1 MKRFISLSILIA
13 LLLTGCG
20 SGASDSKD
28 TSDGAVKDESTQT
41 ETAELSDAE
50 KRQLV
55 SDDLKTIDY
64 EGREFNILSRTD
76 FTYEFDS
83 EQTGDVLNDA
93 VYERN
98 RTVEERFNVSIVTH
112 GYGDGTMGNV
122 LELADKSIQAG
133 DDEYQLLSA
142 YSHLAAPGSLNGLY
156 LDWYKV
162 PNVNPEKPW
171 WEKGFIDEASIN
183 GVTYIAV
190 GDLSLLFNEVK
201 LAIFFNKGVLE
212 DLQLE
217 DPYKLVENGD
227 WTIDKLIEMSAAG
240 AEDLNGDGVPS
251 LLVLLADGEQ
261 GPVAE
266 FYGWQDEQMGVS
278 YRCRLS
284 SSMTALNRGSVVTG
298 MVDRDTPAVFITGVD
313 ATSMAVT
320 DVLIYRSEA
329 GLVNVALDKTSGVS
343 AAVYPYRQLAPQDID
358 GDGVTEIPCP
368 LGDSAAEQT
377 DGLVSWMGW
386 QSDGRFQQTAKTYH
400 SPSSGWYVSIPM
412 SWWDWEVDAVTGG
425 IQNESQMTLRINGDS
440 VLTIY
445 TITGENRDNRSR
457 MGSRIVLRRQATT
470 VYAGEVY
477 EIAPYYGM
485 DEDLLRRCFSLILGT
500 WNNS

>member
-1 MKRFISLSILIA
+1 MKRTVKKCI
-13 LLLTGCG
+13 LLLAGLALAAVLSGC
-20 SGASDSKD
+20 
-28 TSDGAVKDESTQT
+28 TV
-41 ETAELSDAE
+41 
-50 KRQLV
+50 
-55 SDDLKTIDY
+55 
-64 EGREFNILSRTD
+64 
-76 FTYEFDS
+76 FDS
-83 EQTGDVLNDA
+83 SVEQLFTLPRMAPEYTGLSQQLDSLISQGYEYASPSGGRNIQSVQMVDLEDDGRQEA
-93 VYERN
+93 LVFLRRSADEKPLKIMVYRL
-98 RTVEERFNVSIVTH
+98 
-112 GYGDGTMGNV
+112 D
-122 LELADKSIQAG
+122 G
-133 DDEYQLLSA
+133 DDSY
-142 YSHLAAPGSLNGLY
+142 
-156 LDWYKV
+156 
-162 PNVNPEKPW
+162 
-171 WEKGFIDEASIN
+171 
-183 GVTYIAV
+183 
-190 GDLSLLFNEVK
+190 SLLC
-201 LAIFFNKGVLE
+201 
-212 DLQLE
+212 
-217 DPYKLVENGD
+217 
-227 WTIDKLIEMSAAG
+227 TIESSGTAVDSVYYQ
-240 AEDLNGDGVPS
+240 DLNGDGRQELIVGWRISADVQTLAAYSIEPEPVALMSCGYSRFSIQDLNGDGAPS
-251 LLVLLADGEQ
+251 LLVIRADGEL

-266 FYGWQDEQMGVS
+266 FYGWQEEQMGVS

-298 MVDRDTPAVFITGVD
+298 MADRDTPAVFITGVD
-313 ATSMAVT
+313 TTSMAVT
-320 DVLIYRSEA
+320 DILIYRPEA

-377 DGLVSWMGW
+377 DGLVSWMSW

-400 SPSSGWYVSIPM
+400 SLSSGWYFTIPT
-412 SWWDWEVDAVTGG
+412 SWWSWEVDAVTGG

-485 DEDLLRRCFSLILGT
+485 DEDLLRRSFSLILGT

>member
-1 MKRFISLSILIA
+1 MKRAVKKCI
-13 LLLTGCG
+13 LLLAGLALAAVLSGC
-20 SGASDSKD
+20 
-28 TSDGAVKDESTQT
+28 TV
-41 ETAELSDAE
+41 
-50 KRQLV
+50 
-55 SDDLKTIDY
+55 
-64 EGREFNILSRTD
+64 
-76 FTYEFDS
+76 FDS
-83 EQTGDVLNDA
+83 SVEQLFTLPRMAPEYTGLSQQLDSLISQGYEYASPSGGRNIQSVQMVDLEDDGRQEA
-93 VYERN
+93 LVFLRRSADEKPLKIMVYRL
-98 RTVEERFNVSIVTH
+98 
-112 GYGDGTMGNV
+112 D
-122 LELADKSIQAG
+122 G
-133 DDEYQLLSA
+133 DDSY
-142 YSHLAAPGSLNGLY
+142 
-156 LDWYKV
+156 
-162 PNVNPEKPW
+162 
-171 WEKGFIDEASIN
+171 
-183 GVTYIAV
+183 
-190 GDLSLLFNEVK
+190 SLLC
-201 LAIFFNKGVLE
+201 
-212 DLQLE
+212 
-217 DPYKLVENGD
+217 
-227 WTIDKLIEMSAAG
+227 TIESSGTAVDSVYYQ
-240 AEDLNGDGVPS
+240 DLNGDGRQELIVGWRISADVQTLAAYSIEPEPVALMSCGYSRFSIQDLNGDGAPS
-251 LLVLLADGEQ
+251 LLVIRADGEL

-266 FYGWQDEQMGVS
+266 FYGWQEEQMGVS

-298 MVDRDTPAVFITGVD
+298 MADRDTPAVFINGVD
-313 ATSMAVT
+313 TTSMAVT
-320 DVLIYRSEA
+320 DILIYRPEA

-377 DGLVSWMGW
+377 DGLVSWMSW

-400 SPSSGWYVSIPM
+400 SLSSGWYFTIPA
-412 SWWDWEVDAVTGG
+412 SWWSWEVDAVTGG

-485 DEDLLRRCFSLILGT
+485 DEDLLRRSFSLILGT

>member
-1 MKRFISLSILIA
+1 MKRAVKKCI
-13 LLLTGCG
+13 LLLAGL
-20 SGASDSKD
+20 ALA
-28 TSDGAVKDESTQT
+28 AV
-41 ETAELSDAE
+41 LSACT
-50 KRQLV
+50 V
-55 SDDLKTIDY
+55 
-64 EGREFNILSRTD
+64 
-76 FTYEFDS
+76 FDS
-83 EQTGDVLNDA
+83 SVEQLFTLPRMAPEYTGLSQQLDSLISQGYEYASPSGGRNIQSVQMVDLEDDGRQEA
-93 VYERN
+93 LVFLRRSADEKPLKIMVYRL
-98 RTVEERFNVSIVTH
+98 
-112 GYGDGTMGNV
+112 D
-122 LELADKSIQAG
+122 G
-133 DDEYQLLSA
+133 DDSY
-142 YSHLAAPGSLNGLY
+142 
-156 LDWYKV
+156 
-162 PNVNPEKPW
+162 
-171 WEKGFIDEASIN
+171 
-183 GVTYIAV
+183 
-190 GDLSLLFNEVK
+190 SLLC
-201 LAIFFNKGVLE
+201 
-212 DLQLE
+212 
-217 DPYKLVENGD
+217 
-227 WTIDKLIEMSAAG
+227 TIESSGTAVDSVYYQ
-240 AEDLNGDGVPS
+240 DLNGDGRRELIVGWRISADVQTLAAYSIEPEPVALMSCGYSRFSIQDLNGDGAPS
-251 LLVLLADGEQ
+251 LLVIRADGEL

-266 FYGWQDEQMGVS
+266 FYGWQEEQMGVS

-298 MVDRDTPAVFITGVD
+298 MADRDTPAVFITGVD
-313 ATSMAVT
+313 TTSMAVT
-320 DVLIYRSEA
+320 DILIYRPET

-377 DGLVSWMGW
+377 DGLVSWMSW

-400 SPSSGWYVSIPM
+400 SLSSGWYFTIPA
-412 SWWDWEVDAVTGG
+412 SWWSWEVDAVTGG

-485 DEDLLRRCFSLILGT
+485 DEDLLRRSFSLILGT

>member
-1 MKRFISLSILIA
+1 MKRAVKKCI
-13 LLLTGCG
+13 LLLAGLALAAVLSGC
-20 SGASDSKD
+20 
-28 TSDGAVKDESTQT
+28 TV
-41 ETAELSDAE
+41 
-50 KRQLV
+50 
-55 SDDLKTIDY
+55 
-64 EGREFNILSRTD
+64 
-76 FTYEFDS
+76 FDS
-83 EQTGDVLNDA
+83 SVEQLFTLPRMAPEYTGLSQQLDSLISQGYEYASPSGGRNIQSVQMVDLEDDGRQEA
-93 VYERN
+93 LVFLRRSADEKPLKIMVYRL
-98 RTVEERFNVSIVTH
+98 
-112 GYGDGTMGNV
+112 D
-122 LELADKSIQAG
+122 G
-133 DDEYQLLSA
+133 DDSY
-142 YSHLAAPGSLNGLY
+142 
-156 LDWYKV
+156 
-162 PNVNPEKPW
+162 
-171 WEKGFIDEASIN
+171 
-183 GVTYIAV
+183 
-190 GDLSLLFNEVK
+190 SLLC
-201 LAIFFNKGVLE
+201 
-212 DLQLE
+212 
-217 DPYKLVENGD
+217 
-227 WTIDKLIEMSAAG
+227 TIESSGTAVDSVYYQ
-240 AEDLNGDGVPS
+240 DLNGDGRQELIVGWRISADVQTLAAYSIEPEPVALMSCGYSRFSIQDLNGDGAPS
-251 LLVLLADGEQ
+251 LLVIRADGEL

-266 FYGWQDEQMGVS
+266 FYGWQEEQMGVS

-298 MVDRDTPAVFITGVD
+298 MADRDTPAVFITGVD
-313 ATSMAVT
+313 TTSMAVT
-320 DVLIYRSEA
+320 DILIYRPEA

-377 DGLVSWMGW
+377 DGLVYWMSW

-400 SPSSGWYVSIPM
+400 SLSSGWYFTIPA
-412 SWWDWEVDAVTGG
+412 SWWSWEVDAVTGG

-485 DEDLLRRCFSLILGT
+485 DEDLLRRSFSLILGT

>member
-1 MKRFISLSILIA
+1 M
-13 LLLTGCG
+13 
-20 SGASDSKD
+20 
-28 TSDGAVKDESTQT
+28 
-41 ETAELSDAE
+41 
-50 KRQLV
+50 
-55 SDDLKTIDY
+55 
-64 EGREFNILSRTD
+64 
-76 FTYEFDS
+76 FDS
-83 EQTGDVLNDA
+83 SVEQLFTLPRMAPEYTGLSQQLDSLISQGYEYASPSGGRNIQSVQMVDLEDDGRQEA
-93 VYERN
+93 LVFLRRSADEKPLKIMVYRL
-98 RTVEERFNVSIVTH
+98 
-112 GYGDGTMGNV
+112 D
-122 LELADKSIQAG
+122 G
-133 DDEYQLLSA
+133 DDSY
-142 YSHLAAPGSLNGLY
+142 
-156 LDWYKV
+156 
-162 PNVNPEKPW
+162 
-171 WEKGFIDEASIN
+171 
-183 GVTYIAV
+183 
-190 GDLSLLFNEVK
+190 SLLC
-201 LAIFFNKGVLE
+201 
-212 DLQLE
+212 
-217 DPYKLVENGD
+217 
-227 WTIDKLIEMSAAG
+227 TIESSGTAVDSVYYQ
-240 AEDLNGDGVPS
+240 DLNGDGRRELIVGWRISADVQTLAAYSIEPEPVALMSCGYSRFSIQDLNGDGAPS
-251 LLVLLADGEQ
+251 LLVIRADGEL

-266 FYGWQDEQMGVS
+266 FYGWQEEQMGVS

-298 MVDRDTPAVFITGVD
+298 MADRDTPAVFITGVD
-313 ATSMAVT
+313 TTSMAVT
-320 DVLIYRSEA
+320 DILIYRPEA

-377 DGLVSWMGW
+377 DGLVSWMSW

-400 SPSSGWYVSIPM
+400 SLSSGWYFTIPA
-412 SWWDWEVDAVTGG
+412 SWWSWEVDAVTGG

-485 DEDLLRRCFSLILGT
+485 DEDLLRRSFSLILGT

>member
-1 MKRFISLSILIA
+1 MKRAAKKCILLLAGLALAAILSGCTVFDSSVEQLFTLPRMAPEYTGLSRQLDSLIA
-13 LLLTGCG
+13 QGYEYAPP
-20 SGASDSKD
+20 SGGRNIQSVQMVDLEDDGRQEALVFLRRSADEKPLKIIVYRLDGDDSCSRFC
-28 TSDGAVKDESTQT
+28 TIESSGTAVDSVYYQ
-41 ETAELSDAE
+41 
-50 KRQLV
+50 
-55 SDDLKTIDY
+55 DL
-64 EGREFNILSRTD
+64 N
-76 FTYEFDS
+76 
-83 EQTGDVLNDA
+83 
-93 VYERN
+93 
-98 RTVEERFNVSIVTH
+98 
-112 GYGDGTMGNV
+112 GDGRR
-122 LELADKSIQAG
+122 ELIVGWRISADVQTLAAYSIEPEPVALMSCGYSRFSIQ
-133 DDEYQLLSA
+133 
-142 YSHLAAPGSLNGLY
+142 
-156 LDWYKV
+156 
-162 PNVNPEKPW
+162 
-171 WEKGFIDEASIN
+171 
-183 GVTYIAV
+183 
-190 GDLSLLFNEVK
+190 
-201 LAIFFNKGVLE
+201 
-212 DLQLE
+212 
-217 DPYKLVENGD
+217 
-227 WTIDKLIEMSAAG
+227 
-240 AEDLNGDGVPS
+240 DLNGDGVPS
-251 LLVLLADGEQ
+251 LLVLRADGEQ

-313 ATSMAVT
+313 ATNMAVT

-377 DGLVSWMGW
+377 DGLVSWMSW

>member
-1 MKRFISLSILIA
+1 MPKGGAAVKRAAKKCILLLAGLALAAILSGCTVFDSSVEQLFTLPRMAPEYTGLSRQLDSLIA
-13 LLLTGCG
+13 QGYEYAPP
-20 SGASDSKD
+20 SGGRNIQSVQMVDLEDDGRQEALVFLRRSADEKPLKIIVYRLDGGDSCSQFC
-28 TSDGAVKDESTQT
+28 TIESSGTAVDSVYYQ
-41 ETAELSDAE
+41 
-50 KRQLV
+50 
-55 SDDLKTIDY
+55 DL
-64 EGREFNILSRTD
+64 N
-76 FTYEFDS
+76 
-83 EQTGDVLNDA
+83 
-93 VYERN
+93 
-98 RTVEERFNVSIVTH
+98 
-112 GYGDGTMGNV
+112 GDGRR
-122 LELADKSIQAG
+122 ELIVGWRISADVQTLAAYSIEPEPVALMSCGYSRFSIQ
-133 DDEYQLLSA
+133 
-142 YSHLAAPGSLNGLY
+142 
-156 LDWYKV
+156 
-162 PNVNPEKPW
+162 
-171 WEKGFIDEASIN
+171 
-183 GVTYIAV
+183 
-190 GDLSLLFNEVK
+190 
-201 LAIFFNKGVLE
+201 
-212 DLQLE
+212 
-217 DPYKLVENGD
+217 
-227 WTIDKLIEMSAAG
+227 
-240 AEDLNGDGVPS
+240 DLNGDGVPS
-251 LLVLLADGEQ
+251 LLVLRADGEQ

>member
-1 MKRFISLSILIA
+1 MKRAVKKCI
-13 LLLTGCG
+13 LLLAGLALAAVLSGC
-20 SGASDSKD
+20 
-28 TSDGAVKDESTQT
+28 TV
-41 ETAELSDAE
+41 
-50 KRQLV
+50 
-55 SDDLKTIDY
+55 
-64 EGREFNILSRTD
+64 
-76 FTYEFDS
+76 FDS
-83 EQTGDVLNDA
+83 SVEQLFTLPRMAPEYTGLSQQLDSLISQGYEYASPSGGRNIQSVQMMDLEDDGRQEA
-93 VYERN
+93 LVFLRRSADEKPLKIMVYRL
-98 RTVEERFNVSIVTH
+98 
-112 GYGDGTMGNV
+112 D
-122 LELADKSIQAG
+122 G
-133 DDEYQLLSA
+133 DDSY
-142 YSHLAAPGSLNGLY
+142 
-156 LDWYKV
+156 
-162 PNVNPEKPW
+162 
-171 WEKGFIDEASIN
+171 
-183 GVTYIAV
+183 
-190 GDLSLLFNEVK
+190 SLLC
-201 LAIFFNKGVLE
+201 
-212 DLQLE
+212 
-217 DPYKLVENGD
+217 
-227 WTIDKLIEMSAAG
+227 TIESSGTAVDSVYYQ
-240 AEDLNGDGVPS
+240 DLNGDGRQELIVGWRISADVQTLAAYSIEPEPVALMSCGYSRFSIQDLNGDGAPS
-251 LLVLLADGEQ
+251 LLVIRADGEL

-266 FYGWQDEQMGVS
+266 FYGWQEEQMGVS

-298 MVDRDTPAVFITGVD
+298 MADRDTPAVFITGVD
-313 ATSMAVT
+313 TTSMAVT
-320 DVLIYRSEA
+320 DILIYRPEA

-377 DGLVSWMGW
+377 DGLVSWMSW

-400 SPSSGWYVSIPM
+400 SLSSGWYFTIPT
-412 SWWDWEVDAVTGG
+412 SWWSWEVDAVTGG

-485 DEDLLRRCFSLILGT
+485 DEDLLRRSFSLILGT

>member
-1 MKRFISLSILIA
+1 MKRAVKKCI
-13 LLLTGCG
+13 LLLAGLALAAVLSGC
-20 SGASDSKD
+20 
-28 TSDGAVKDESTQT
+28 TV
-41 ETAELSDAE
+41 
-50 KRQLV
+50 
-55 SDDLKTIDY
+55 
-64 EGREFNILSRTD
+64 
-76 FTYEFDS
+76 FDS
-83 EQTGDVLNDA
+83 SVEQLFTLPRMAPEYTGLSQQLDSLISQGYEYASPSGGRNIQSVQMVDLEDDGRQEA
-93 VYERN
+93 LVFLRRSADEKPLKIMVYRL
-98 RTVEERFNVSIVTH
+98 
-112 GYGDGTMGNV
+112 D
-122 LELADKSIQAG
+122 G
-133 DDEYQLLSA
+133 DDSY
-142 YSHLAAPGSLNGLY
+142 
-156 LDWYKV
+156 
-162 PNVNPEKPW
+162 
-171 WEKGFIDEASIN
+171 
-183 GVTYIAV
+183 
-190 GDLSLLFNEVK
+190 SLLC
-201 LAIFFNKGVLE
+201 
-212 DLQLE
+212 
-217 DPYKLVENGD
+217 
-227 WTIDKLIEMSAAG
+227 TIESSGTAVDSVYYQ
-240 AEDLNGDGVPS
+240 DLNGDGRQELIVGWRISADVQTLAAYSIEPEPVALMSCGYSRFSIQDLNGDGAPS
-251 LLVLLADGEQ
+251 LLVIRADGEF

-266 FYGWQDEQMGVS
+266 FYGWQEEQMGVS

-298 MVDRDTPAVFITGVD
+298 MADRDTPAVFITGVD
-313 ATSMAVT
+313 TTSMAVT
-320 DVLIYRSEA
+320 DILIYRPEA

-377 DGLVSWMGW
+377 DGLVSWMSW

-400 SPSSGWYVSIPM
+400 SLSSGWYFTIPT
-412 SWWDWEVDAVTGG
+412 SWWSWEVDAVTGG

-485 DEDLLRRCFSLILGT
+485 DEDLLRRSFSLILGT

>member
-1 MKRFISLSILIA
+1 MPKGGAAVKRAAKKCILLLAGLALAAILSGCTVFDSSVEQLFTLPRMAPEYTGLSRQLDSLIA
-13 LLLTGCG
+13 QGYEYAPPSGGRNIQSVQMVDLEDDGRQEALVFLRRSADEKPLKIIVYRLDGDDSCG
-20 SGASDSKD
+20 QFCTIESSGTAVDS
-28 TSDGAVKDESTQT
+28 VYYQ
-41 ETAELSDAE
+41 
-50 KRQLV
+50 
-55 SDDLKTIDY
+55 DL
-64 EGREFNILSRTD
+64 N
-76 FTYEFDS
+76 
-83 EQTGDVLNDA
+83 
-93 VYERN
+93 
-98 RTVEERFNVSIVTH
+98 
-112 GYGDGTMGNV
+112 GDGRR
-122 LELADKSIQAG
+122 ELIVGWRISADVQTLAAYSIEPEPVALMSCGYSRFSIQ
-133 DDEYQLLSA
+133 
-142 YSHLAAPGSLNGLY
+142 
-156 LDWYKV
+156 
-162 PNVNPEKPW
+162 
-171 WEKGFIDEASIN
+171 
-183 GVTYIAV
+183 
-190 GDLSLLFNEVK
+190 
-201 LAIFFNKGVLE
+201 
-212 DLQLE
+212 
-217 DPYKLVENGD
+217 
-227 WTIDKLIEMSAAG
+227 
-240 AEDLNGDGVPS
+240 DLNGDGVPS
-251 LLVLLADGEQ
+251 LLVLRADGEQ

-320 DVLIYRSEA
+320 DVLIYRPEA

-485 DEDLLRRCFSLILGT
+485 DEDLLRRSFSLIVGS
-500 WNNS
+500 WSN

>member
-1 MKRFISLSILIA
+1 MKRAVKKCI
-13 LLLTGCG
+13 LLLAGLALAAVLSGC
-20 SGASDSKD
+20 
-28 TSDGAVKDESTQT
+28 TV
-41 ETAELSDAE
+41 
-50 KRQLV
+50 
-55 SDDLKTIDY
+55 
-64 EGREFNILSRTD
+64 
-76 FTYEFDS
+76 FDS
-83 EQTGDVLNDA
+83 SVEQLFTLPRMAPEYTGLSQQLDSLISQGYEYASPSGGQNIQSVQMVDLEDDGRQEA
-93 VYERN
+93 LVFLRRSADEKPLKIMVYRL
-98 RTVEERFNVSIVTH
+98 
-112 GYGDGTMGNV
+112 D
-122 LELADKSIQAG
+122 G
-133 DDEYQLLSA
+133 DDSY
-142 YSHLAAPGSLNGLY
+142 
-156 LDWYKV
+156 
-162 PNVNPEKPW
+162 
-171 WEKGFIDEASIN
+171 
-183 GVTYIAV
+183 
-190 GDLSLLFNEVK
+190 SLLC
-201 LAIFFNKGVLE
+201 
-212 DLQLE
+212 
-217 DPYKLVENGD
+217 
-227 WTIDKLIEMSAAG
+227 TIESSGTAVDSVYYQ
-240 AEDLNGDGVPS
+240 DLNGDGRQELIVGWRISADVQTLAAYSIEPEPVALMSCGYSRFSIQDLNGDGAPS
-251 LLVLLADGEQ
+251 LLVIRADGEL

-266 FYGWQDEQMGVS
+266 FYGWQEEQMGVS

-298 MVDRDTPAVFITGVD
+298 MADRDTPAVFITGVD
-313 ATSMAVT
+313 TTSMAVT
-320 DVLIYRSEA
+320 DILIYRPEA

-377 DGLVSWMGW
+377 DGLVSWMSW

-400 SPSSGWYVSIPM
+400 SLSSGWYFTIPA
-412 SWWDWEVDAVTGG
+412 SWWSWEVDAVTGG

-485 DEDLLRRCFSLILGT
+485 DEDLLRRSFSLILGT